1 MNNVYSF
8 EAELKP
14 FFIGTVDIYDYQV
27 EGISRWNTFQAAETQ
42 TYRQACSSVELFKEL
57 IPGLAS

>member
-1 MNNVYSF
+1 MNKESST
-8 EAELKP
+8 ELKP
-14 FFIGTVDIYDYQV
+14 FYISGVNIYDFED
-27 EGISRWNTFQAAETQ
+27 EGFSRWNTFQAAETQ